1 MYSNLKKLALA
12 GFGFLAVT
20 SANAAVDTTA
30 ITTGITDAQ
39 TAVATIGAA
48 VVLVVVGIKVYK
60 WIQRSL

>member
-1 MYSNLKKLALA
+1 MFNNLKKLAVA
-12 GFGFLAVT
+12 AFGFLAVT

-30 ITTGITDAQ
+30 ITTGITEAQ